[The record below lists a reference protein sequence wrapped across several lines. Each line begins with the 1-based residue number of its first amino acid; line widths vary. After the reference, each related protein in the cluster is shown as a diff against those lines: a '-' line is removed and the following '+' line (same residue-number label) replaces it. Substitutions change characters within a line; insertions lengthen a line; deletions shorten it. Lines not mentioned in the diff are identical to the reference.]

1 MLIIITYLRRVQ
13 EVVGGG
19 NGYFVE
25 DECLVVAGIESLVL
39 RLGLLTIPHE
49 VDCIHTY
56 TYIRFT
62 KKERIDTSMHCLTRN
77 IRVAETV
84 GIGGR
89 NILALIYVNSSLRNI
104 DITVV
109 MYVCIYIF
117 LSMNEKMY
125 VCMNK

>member
-1 MLIIITYLRRVQ
+1 MYVCMYVGMLINITYLRRVQ

-39 RLGLLTIPHE
+39 RLGLLTISHE

-62 KKERIDTSMHCLTRN
+62 KKE
-77 IRVAETV
+77 
-84 GIGGR
+84 
-89 NILALIYVNSSLRNI
+89 
-104 DITVV
+104 
-109 MYVCIYIF
+109 
-117 LSMNEKMY
+117 
-125 VCMNK
+125 